1 MSVKKLNF
9 LVVFI
14 YAFLLFFI
22 SNQMYAFPSSLSIT
36 KIFETDGIFTQVQIQ
51 AFIDGAIFGSTD
63 NLGFPLGYSHWVI
76 PQFGLVDATILW
88 LLGNLTSITN
98 YGLLS
103 IAGILTL
110 LLNLGSMY
118 YLGLRIN
125 RSRVTAFSFGLI
137 GLTTPFAINS
147 LVHIHVMKIFIIP
160 TVLILLFQL
169 IRNEKLTKLNVFL
182 YLVIIFNASL
192 FWINVLLAILIVVI
206 ILEFF
211 DRIIFKF
218 ESTLL
223 KNYLKI
229 FAYVLIG
236 FVFHAFLF
244 WYNSTLMGLSDRF
257 PWQSDIFSGKF
268 SDVLV
273 GSPFLNK
280 FFPRLDN
287 LVPGTSTEA
296 WSNML
301 GLPLIIGFIF
311 AIYFILTLSLDKFK
325 NTFNLTA
332 PLRQFAIVS
341 VLFFVIGGLSN
352 LQAAFFVLIGSGSP
366 MRTWSRLSIVVSI
379 IGLVIFYT
387 IFEHRLKLIHLKL
400 LMFLIIFFSLIDLL
414 SLEKYQQNKD
424 NWGDREQYKSVT
436 FISQR
441 LQPCPVL
448 QLPVDTYLLPQGAL
462 DKAYRYYWTNLI
474 PYLVLP
480 DFKWT
485 SAIYTDSPG
494 WKNVIEKIPS
504 EISKQDVNS
513 LSKTYCAIFFDKN
526 FSQYQ
531 IDRNA
536 GLKYTIGLWP
546 GLRMSPELNPDFED
560 TRYSVYVING
570 K

>member
-311 AIYFILTLSLDKFK
+311 AIYFILTVSLDKFK